1 MQEEDSENERSN
13 SKKRKKQVPKRNAD
27 FLKELV
33 EREKEEAEAR
43 RLMYEEQKRRDDA
56 IAAHIQIIAEQSS
69 KIIELQKSSTE
80 ALRSLSAALVQHLA
94 QQKPT
99 YLFRRPLHF

>member
-1 MQEEDSENERSN
+1 MQEEDCENERSN

-27 FLKELV
+27 FLDELF

-43 RLMYEEQKRRDDA
+43 RLMYEEQKGRDDA
-56 IAAHIQIIAEQSS
+56 IAVHMRIISEQSS
-69 KIIELQKSSTE
+69 KRTKLQQSSTE
-80 ALRSLSAALVQHLA
+80 ALRSLSAAVVQHLA

-99 YLFRRPLHF
+99 

>member
-1 MQEEDSENERSN
+1 MQEEDSENERLN
-13 SKKRKKQVPKRNAD
+13 SKKRKNQAPKRNAD

-43 RLMYEEQKRRDDA
+43 RLMYEEQKRRDGA
-56 IAAHIQIIAEQSS
+56 IAAHMQIIAEQSS
-69 KIIELQKSSTE
+69 KRTELQQSSTE

-94 QQKPT
+94 RQKPT
-99 YLFRRPLHF
+99 

>member
-69 KIIELQKSSTE
+69 KRIELQQSSTE
-80 ALRSLSAALVQHLA
+80 ALRSLSAALVQNLA
-94 QQKPT
+94 QQKLT
-99 YLFRRPLHF
+99 